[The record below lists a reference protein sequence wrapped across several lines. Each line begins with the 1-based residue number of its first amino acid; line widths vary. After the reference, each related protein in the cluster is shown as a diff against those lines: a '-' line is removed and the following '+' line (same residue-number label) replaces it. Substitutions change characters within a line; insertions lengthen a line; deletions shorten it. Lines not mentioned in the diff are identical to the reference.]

1 MPRFHIRPATEA
13 DWPAIWLIL
22 EPVFR
27 AGETYPY
34 PRDIDEAGGRRA
46 WMALPRMTCVAEEA
60 GQILGTYYIKPNQ
73 PGQGSHVCN
82 CGYVVSS
89 RARGRGVASALCEH
103 SQQLGAELGFRAMQF
118 NLVVSTNTG
127 AVRLWQK
134 LGFEVLARLPGAFAH
149 PREGDVDALVMYKQL
164 G

>member
-1 MPRFHIRPATEA
+1 MSRFDIRPATEA

-27 AGETYPY
+27 AGESYPY
-34 PRDIDEAGGRRA
+34 PRDIDEAEARRA
-46 WMALPRMTCVAEEA
+46 WMELPRMTCVAEEA

-89 RARGRGVASALCEH
+89 TARGRGVASALCEH
-103 SQQLGAELGFRAMQF
+103 SQQLGLELGFRAMQF

-134 LGFEVLARLPGAFAH
+134 LGFKVLARLPGAFAH
-149 PREGDVDALVMYKQL
+149 PSEGDVDALLMFKAL
-164 G
+164 A